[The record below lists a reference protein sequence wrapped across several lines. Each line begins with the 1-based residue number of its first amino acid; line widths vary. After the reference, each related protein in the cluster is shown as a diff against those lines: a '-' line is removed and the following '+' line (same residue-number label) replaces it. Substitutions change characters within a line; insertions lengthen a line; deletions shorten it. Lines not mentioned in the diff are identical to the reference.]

1 MKTKSLLYSILAGA
15 LLFAVSG
22 TLSAQNMSACGH
34 AQVATDDS
42 EWVNIGLPS
51 GTLWKSAN
59 EPGIFGY
66 YDATSRYGSCL
77 PTKEELQELKD
88 VCQWLWTGSGFK
100 VTGPNGKSIYL
111 PAEGYR
117 HFDGSKYGSGTY
129 GNYWSRTPDDTGKAW
144 ELYFYRGGIY
154 TNSNS
159 ISEGLS
165 VRLVRRPRRR

>member
-1 MKTKSLLYSILAGA
+1 MKTKSLLFSILAGA
-15 LLFAVSG
+15 LLFAICG
-22 TLSAQNMSACGH
+22 TISAQNTSACCPI
-34 AQVATDDS
+34 DDS

-51 GTLWKSAN
+51 GTLWKSTN

-66 YDATSRYGSCL
+66 YDATSRYGSSL

-117 HFDGSKYGSGTY
+117 HFDGSKYGSGAY

-165 VRLVRRPRRR
+165 VRLVRRPGKH